1 MSPEIHSRKL
11 SACTGI
17 FPEEELKK
25 ILMRAEGKSKSP
37 ADVGSK
43 GRVKEMG
50 MDCPG
55 KTMGARWESA
65 HVRKRMI

>member
-1 MSPEIHSRKL
+1 M
-11 SACTGI
+11 
-17 FPEEELKK
+17 KK

-65 HVRKRMI
+65 RVRKRMI